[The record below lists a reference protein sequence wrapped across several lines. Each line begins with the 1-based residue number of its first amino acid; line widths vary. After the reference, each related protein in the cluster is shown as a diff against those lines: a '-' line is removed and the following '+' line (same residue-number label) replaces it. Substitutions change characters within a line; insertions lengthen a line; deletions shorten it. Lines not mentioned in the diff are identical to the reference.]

1 MSAKRVIVGTYP
13 HAGVYVNV
21 AIGINKPVGS
31 SMLTVVVVAA
41 LNAFEATTK
50 LVKTQV
56 TSSTNNTSI
65 FWVLKSDLDE
75 STSARKP
82 TNRIRAGIGNSKKAL
97 ALLKSGA

>member
-21 AIGINKPVGS
+21 AIGINKPVES
-31 SMLTVVVVAA
+31 SMLTVVVAAA

-56 TSSTNNTSI
+56 TSSTYNTSI
-65 FWVLKSDLDE
+65 LWVLKGDLVE
-75 STSARKP
+75 STFARKP
-82 TNRIRAGIGNSKKAL
+82 TNRIRVGIWNSNKAL
-97 ALLKSGA
+97 PLLKSGA